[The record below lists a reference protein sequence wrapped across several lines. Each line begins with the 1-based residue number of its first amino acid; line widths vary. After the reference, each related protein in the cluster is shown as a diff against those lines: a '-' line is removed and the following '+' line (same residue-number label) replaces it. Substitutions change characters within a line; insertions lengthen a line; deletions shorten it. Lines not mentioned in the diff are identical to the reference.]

1 MQDMAAGTTSHVVE
15 VAVRSNLKRSLI
27 TTIATN
33 VTRELNLKH
42 DKWFGSLQFF
52 CNISIS
58 NRRIIFAD
66 TK

>member
-42 DKWFGSLQFF
+42 DK
-52 CNISIS
+52 
-58 NRRIIFAD
+58 
-66 TK
+66 